1 MMNFMYN
8 CNNNALSGADA
19 RSNLHGYPSLSLT
32 GGGARLRGPLVSRG
46 HLSVGAQKFR
56 EGTIWMT
63 ILLRSITMRP
73 MSTELAVRLALQLS
87 AFDFR
92 LQLNVAKSM
101 NYLDSQNGTDSD

>member
-1 MMNFMYN
+1 
-8 CNNNALSGADA
+8 
-19 RSNLHGYPSLSLT
+19 
-32 GGGARLRGPLVSRG
+32 
-46 HLSVGAQKFR
+46 
-56 EGTIWMT
+56 
-63 ILLRSITMRP
+63 MRP